1 MNFLLNM
8 KVERKIYLILALVSL
23 VAVGIGVLGL
33 YGINRSNGSLK
44 TVYDDRVVPL
54 KQLKAVS
61 DMYAVNIVDTCHK
74 VRNGNLSWSE
84 GLKNIDQANQ
94 VIETQWNAYTATQMD
109 AAEAQLVKEA
119 QPLMKKADLSIA
131 KSRSLMEHQD
141 KEALAAYTIT
151 ELYPN
156 IDPISE
162 KISQLVDLQ
171 IEVARQ
177 EYEKA
182 ESNYNTLLKVFI
194 GLLAGGIGLGLF
206 VAFFVARMITRQ
218 IDTMVNSIHR
228 DQNGYITVK
237 EFKVT
242 SQDEI
247 GQLGQALNTFISQV
261 SGFVKQVSQ
270 SSESVAAASEQ
281 LTTSA
286 EQSAQASDQ
295 VAESITSMAQGAQT
309 QMKSIGDT
317 AYTVEQMSANIQQ
330 ISVNADGVAQ
340 SSDKTAKAA
349 NEGLRSVN
357 TAVSQMAMIE
367 ETVTRSAQV
376 VMQLGE
382 RSKEIG
388 QIIDAIAGIAGQTN
402 LLALN
407 AAIEAARAG
416 EQGKGFAVV
425 AEEVRKLAEQSH
437 DSAQQIAAMIK
448 EIQIDTE
455 NAVVAMQK
463 GTKEVA
469 IGGQVVNTAGEVFQQ
484 IVVLVDQVLEQ
495 VSEISRAIQQ
505 AASGSQAVVF
515 AVKDINEVSKDAA
528 AQTQTVSA
536 ATQEQLA
543 SVQQIAASSRELAK
557 MAEALQNAVKKF
569 VI

>member
-1 MNFLLNM
+1 
-8 KVERKIYLILALVSL
+8 
-23 VAVGIGVLGL
+23 
-33 YGINRSNGSLK
+33 
-44 TVYDDRVVPL
+44 
-54 KQLKAVS
+54 
-61 DMYAVNIVDTCHK
+61 
-74 VRNGNLSWSE
+74 
-84 GLKNIDQANQ
+84 
-94 VIETQWNAYTATQMD
+94 
-109 AAEAQLVKEA
+109 
-119 QPLMKKADLSIA
+119 
-131 KSRSLMEHQD
+131 
-141 KEALAAYTIT
+141 
-151 ELYPN
+151 
-156 IDPISE
+156 
-162 KISQLVDLQ
+162 
-171 IEVARQ
+171 
-177 EYEKA
+177 
-182 ESNYNTLLKVFI
+182 
-194 GLLAGGIGLGLF
+194 
-206 VAFFVARMITRQ
+206 
-218 IDTMVNSIHR
+218 
-228 DQNGYITVK
+228 
-237 EFKVT
+237 
-242 SQDEI
+242 
-247 GQLGQALNTFISQV
+247 
-261 SGFVKQVSQ
+261 
-270 SSESVAAASEQ
+270 
-281 LTTSA
+281 
-286 EQSAQASDQ
+286 
-295 VAESITSMAQGAQT
+295 
-309 QMKSIGDT
+309 MKSIGDT